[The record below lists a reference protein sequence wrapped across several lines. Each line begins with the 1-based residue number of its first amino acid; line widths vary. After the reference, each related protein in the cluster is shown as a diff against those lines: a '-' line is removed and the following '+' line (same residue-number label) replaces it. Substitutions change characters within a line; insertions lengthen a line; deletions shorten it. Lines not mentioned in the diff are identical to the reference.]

1 MKILIDD
8 GMQIQLG
15 TGIGNYSLELYQNL
29 KKYCQSTLDVDLISF
44 ERKHKSKLLD
54 RLEYIKYINSDEYLR
69 KTEEYDVIHYT
80 NYLLPFKRHEG
91 TKYVVTIH
99 DLVAFLYP
107 ETLNFLYR
115 YYNQFSIKYS
125 IKKADKI
132 LTDSY
137 SVKNDILKFWPKYSK
152 KIEVIYPGID
162 YTNFKEKEN
171 IKCYENI
178 NLTNEIEKKKFFLF
192 IGTIEKRKN
201 IDFIIDAFIK
211 LKEMPVSANYKLVLA
226 GRLGYGADD
235 FIKRVKLSKFTN
247 DIIFTGY
254 ISNNDRRK
262 LYNDAASYI
271 FPSIYEG
278 FGLPVIECMVYNLP
292 LICSNIPTNN
302 ELAKEYGLFFD
313 LKDINTLVKQMYN
326 VIDKNY
332 SDNKLKIV
340 ADEKLKLLNWENNI
354 KNYKECYRNINIF

>member
-137 SVKNDILKFWPKYSK
+137 SVKNDILKFWPVVMY
-152 KIEVIYPGID
+152 
-162 YTNFKEKEN
+162 
-171 IKCYENI
+171 
-178 NLTNEIEKKKFFLF
+178 LT
-192 IGTIEKRKN
+192 
-201 IDFIIDAFIK
+201 AFH
-211 LKEMPVSANYKLVLA
+211 L
-226 GRLGYGADD
+226 
-235 FIKRVKLSKFTN
+235 LS
-247 DIIFTGY
+247 
-254 ISNNDRRK
+254 
-262 LYNDAASYI
+262 L
-271 FPSIYEG
+271 
-278 FGLPVIECMVYNLP
+278 
-292 LICSNIPTNN
+292 
-302 ELAKEYGLFFD
+302 
-313 LKDINTLVKQMYN
+313 
-326 VIDKNY
+326 
-332 SDNKLKIV
+332 
-340 ADEKLKLLNWENNI
+340 LKLQCAFL
-354 KNYKECYRNINIF
+354 CYQSHFQHKVHCCVDQEHV